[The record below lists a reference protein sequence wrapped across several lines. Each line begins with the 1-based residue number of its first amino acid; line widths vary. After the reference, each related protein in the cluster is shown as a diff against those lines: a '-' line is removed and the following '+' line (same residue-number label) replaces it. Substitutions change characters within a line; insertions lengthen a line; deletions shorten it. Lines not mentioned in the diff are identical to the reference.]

1 MHVLITY
8 SLRLWFPD
16 YLLSISMAPGYSLL
30 LSSPL
35 RYTGVTEHIIIENIH
50 PLSCSARI
58 SARVPP
64 CTHTSIPRTPRSHTF
79 LPPSQA
85 RLLPTP
91 ERDLGTR
98 DHPLIDPH
106 NSRLK
111 SPSHTPDLTVVTWEY
126 ISWNYKSKK
135 MKVTI

>member
-1 MHVLITY
+1 MFFTLKYNNIIMTVLLHVLITY

-30 LSSPL
+30 LSSPS
-35 RYTGVTEHIIIENIH
+35 RYIGVTEHIIIENIH

-64 CTHTSIPRTPRSHTF
+64 CTYTSIPRTPQSHIF

-85 RLLPTP
+85 PTP
-91 ERDLGTR
+91 SNPREGPRDTG
-98 DHPLIDPH
+98 PPPH
-106 NSRLK
+106 
-111 SPSHTPDLTVVTWEY
+111 
-126 ISWNYKSKK
+126 
-135 MKVTI
+135 